1 MREIPFVAGPV
12 EVVGALE
19 LRRSPTGYSPRR
31 LPAWTAPQIPD
42 AFMDLIVQM
51 TSGVRLAFRTNST
64 CIELDALATAIRL
77 EGELRAPVVF
87 DLVVNGA
94 HHGSQATDSGNT
106 IVVDMSRIPPG
117 ARLEPGGP
125 CTLRF
130 DALPPGM
137 KDLALWLP
145 QAAAVE
151 LRALRID
158 AGAEIAPCARTGRR
172 WVHYGSS
179 ISHCMEAAT
188 PLGIWPAVAARRAG
202 VDVLSLGFAGQCQLD
217 GFVAR
222 TIRELDAD
230 CISAKVGINIVNAD
244 SMKERS
250 FVPALHAFLDT
261 IRERKPTTPLLL
273 VSPILCPTVEDHVGP
288 TVRAGHHVA
297 VLDGPDELRPGSL
310 TLRRIRELVADVAA
324 KRRADGDANLHHLDG
339 RALFD
344 EADVADLPDGLHPN
358 AAGYARIGER
368 FAELAFGA
376 GGAFAKAGAQPPNT
390 GRPRVNGA
398 SPEAS

>member
-1 MREIPFVAGPV
+1 MRELPLVAGPV

-42 AFMDLIVQM
+42 AFMDLMVQM
-51 TSGVRLAFRTNST
+51 TSGIRIAFCTTSR
-64 CIELDALATAIRL
+64 CIELDAMATAIRL
-77 EGELRAPVVF
+77 EGELRAPTVF
-87 DLVVNGA
+87 DLVVNGEP
-94 HHGSQATDSGNT
+94 HRSQATGSGNT

-117 ARLEPGGP
+117 ARVEPGGP

-130 DALPPGM
+130 DALPPGT
-137 KDLALWLP
+137 KDVALWLP

-158 AGAEIAPCARTGRR
+158 ADAEVASSVRTSPR

-217 GFVAR
+217 GFIAR

-261 IRERKPTTPLLL
+261 IRERKPATPLLL
-273 VSPILCPTVEDHVGP
+273 VSPIACPTVEDHVGP
-288 TVRAGHHVA
+288 TVRAGHHIA
-297 VLDGPDELRPGSL
+297 VLDGAAELRPGSL
-310 TLRRIRELVADVAA
+310 TLRRIRELVAEVAA
-324 KRRADGDANLHHLDG
+324 KRRAGGDANLHHLDG
-339 RALFD
+339 RALFG

-368 FAELAFGA
+368 FAERVFGA
-376 GGAFAKAGAQPPNT
+376 GGVFAEAGSQAPNT
-390 GRPRVNGA
+390 GSPRANGA
-398 SPEAS
+398 SPDAS